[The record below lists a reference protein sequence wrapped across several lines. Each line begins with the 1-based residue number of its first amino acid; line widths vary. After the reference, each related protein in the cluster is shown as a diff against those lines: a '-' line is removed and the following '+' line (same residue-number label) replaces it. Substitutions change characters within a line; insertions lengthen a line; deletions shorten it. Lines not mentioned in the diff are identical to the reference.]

1 MPLTAPQQFRCAV
14 IPLACAKRAVSSH
27 AMLACHNVRAVESIV
42 ASTQELLVTGRAT
55 GDKTFARLPQK
66 QCGCTLLVY
75 LGALLLD
82 TQTRWLYALCAKTNS
97 DQQQLQHITVIF
109 ALATQ

>member
-1 MPLTAPQQFRCAV
+1 MPLTAPQHFRCAV

-55 GDKTFARLPQK
+55 GEVTFCEVATDTMRLHAFSLLGCRAARQADE
-66 QCGCTLLVY
+66 V
-75 LGALLLD
+75 
-82 TQTRWLYALCAKTNS
+82 ALCLVPKTNS
-97 DQQQLQHITVIF
+97 DQ
-109 ALATQ
+109 